1 MAVDVF
7 VTETSLNGT
16 TSTRTNHPV
25 TPRRRLAPNDG
36 RASTSNA
43 SSPSRMRRN
52 NVDFGLSNSVSLPPS
67 AAGSSG
73 IDFQRVE
80 NRFNAI
86 ASSIDNLGMSH
97 ITRHSE
103 VIYDAIIKSM
113 KDKND
118 AERNGCSEDLVQIYQ
133 EKIDRLIREKDNA
146 NILQDQYYETVIR
159 NRLEEGGADD
169 NTPSSITMN
178 DA

>member
-1 MAVDVF
+1 
-7 VTETSLNGT
+7 
-16 TSTRTNHPV
+16 
-25 TPRRRLAPNDG
+25 
-36 RASTSNA
+36 
-43 SSPSRMRRN
+43 
-52 NVDFGLSNSVSLPPS
+52 
-67 AAGSSG
+67 
-73 IDFQRVE
+73 
-80 NRFNAI
+80 
-86 ASSIDNLGMSH
+86 
-97 ITRHSE
+97 
-103 VIYDAIIKSM
+103 M